1 MINTPTRG
9 IGKTTVGRLSDY
21 AVRQGLPLLEA
32 ARQASHITAIGP
44 RPAALLGRFV
54 ALMDRLSAAVGGPV
68 EELLG
73 LVLSE
78 TGYQKQLRDSQAEED
93 LQRLA
98 NIEELLT
105 VARDFDERRGGE
117 GQLEAFLEETCLV
130 NDTDA
135 WETDADRVTLMTLH
149 ASKGLEFPVVYVTAV
164 EEGLLPH
171 ERSREHPEQW
181 EEERRLLF
189 VGITRAQQELQLSL
203 ARYRDF
209 RGQRKSTIPS
219 SFLMELPRME
229 MDLESPATE
238 EFGPSW
244 VEEERQEVPARS
256 KVAGA
261 AVVAIGR
268 DPLDHCGGV
277 GQRRSAGRR
286 GHRSLSPGHVGG
298 ARHLRLGADH
308 RAERHCGRS
317 PGDGRFLSAR
327 RPSAAL
333 AGRRGVAAGEWL
345 VSRASPRPPRRRRA
359 GGEGGRSNS
368 PASSTPMPIQ
378 ESPLHLL
385 AAFSASAAGN

>member
-1 MINTPTRG
+1 
-9 IGKTTVGRLSDY
+9 V
-21 AVRQGLPLLEA
+21 
-32 ARQASHITAIGP
+32 
-44 RPAALLGRFV
+44 ALLGRFV
-54 ALMDRLSAAVGGPV
+54 VLMDRLTTAVAGPI

-78 TGYQKQLRDSQAEED
+78 TGYQKQLRESENEED

-105 VARDFDERRGGE
+105 VARDFDERRGGT

-203 ARYRDF
+203 VRYRDF

-229 MDLESPATE
+229 MELESPAAE
-238 EFGPSW
+238 ELGPSW
-244 VEEERQEVPARS
+244 VEDQRQEVAARP
-256 KVAGA
+256 KVATTNWPSGTIRLTTA
-261 AVVAIGR
+261 AALANGGQPTAVDTELFRQGMWVVHATFG
-268 DPLDHCGGV
+268 L
-277 GQRRSAGRR
+277 GQIIALSGTAAGRR
-286 GHRSLSPGHVGG
+286 ATVDFP
-298 ARHLRLGADH
+298 
-308 RAERHCGRS
+308 
-317 PGDGRFLSAR
+317 P
-327 RPSAAL
+327 P
-333 AGRRGVAAGEWL
+333 AGRQRL
-345 VSRASPRPPRRRRA
+345 
-359 GGEGGRSNS
+359 
-368 PASSTPMPIQ
+368 
-378 ESPLHLL
+378 LL
-385 AAFSASAAGN
+385 ADGSLQPVSG